1 MNKLKQFAN
10 HAFSEKVGITRF
22 EKILI
27 HALVLYAIAPKGF
40 FS

>member
-1 MNKLKQFAN
+1 MNKLKLFLN